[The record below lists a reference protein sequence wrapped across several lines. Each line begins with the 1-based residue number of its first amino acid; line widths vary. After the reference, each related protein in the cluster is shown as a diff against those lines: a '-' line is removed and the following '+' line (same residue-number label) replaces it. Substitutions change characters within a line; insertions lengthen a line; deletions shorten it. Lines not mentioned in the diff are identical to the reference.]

1 MRTEKFMI
9 VFICSMMSTALW
21 AADCSKMESQADLTR
36 CFNAEYESV
45 DKELNKVYA
54 SYRTSLVDDR
64 QRQDLREVQRA
75 WIKYRDLSCRF
86 ELSASKGGSSYP
98 MGLAMCLAD
107 KTRVRMDEIKKL
119 ASCEE
124 GDIACP
130 PIIR

>member
-1 MRTEKFMI
+1 MMHKAL
-9 VFICSMMSTALW
+9 VALAVCSMMNTALW
-21 AADCSKMESQADLTR
+21 AADCSKMESQTDLTR
-36 CFNAEYESV
+36 CFNAEYEAV
-45 DKELNKVYA
+45 DKELNKVYT
-54 SYRTSLVDDR
+54 SYRSSLVDDR
-64 QRQDLREVQRA
+64 QRQDLSEVQRA
-75 WIKYRDLSCRF
+75 WIKYRDLSCHF

-107 KTRVRMDEIKKL
+107 KTRVRTDEIKKL